1 MGSVQG
7 VAFEKSKEKLAVT
20 LKWCIFDHMLAKP
33 KCIWEA
39 LYFEK
44 LLKQTAEK
52 YKQIYDNWLK
62 PAPLKHILA
71 LPTCVQICSIS
82 VLQPFLFDF
91 FKRNTL

>member
-52 YKQIYDNWLK
+52 YKQIFGNS
-62 PAPLKHILA
+62 AMA
-71 LPTCVQICSIS
+71 SIS
-82 VLQPFLFDF
+82 AP
-91 FKRNTL
+91 T